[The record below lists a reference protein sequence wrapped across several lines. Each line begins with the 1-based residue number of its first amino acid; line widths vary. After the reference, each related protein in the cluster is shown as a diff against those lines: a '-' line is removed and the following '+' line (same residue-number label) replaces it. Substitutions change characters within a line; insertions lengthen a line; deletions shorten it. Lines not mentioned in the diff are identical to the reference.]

1 MTEREHSRS
10 RRGTA
15 RHQAAQPQSAR
26 AEPAQPEVWLPV
38 GTLAI
43 GDLHVDVEQTEVV
56 DGFVEF
62 LEAQH
67 GRPCLIVLG
76 DLFEYWIGRGQANSP
91 GGTRCLGALSALAGS
106 GTRILVVPGNRDFLL
121 GSNDARR
128 GGFTLLPDGFIGV
141 GQDGARTLVL
151 HGDELCTRDTSYQ
164 RLRRVVRSRPV
175 RWLART
181 LPSAASGAI
190 AKRLREASTRAVA
203 KKPEASKRPQWDE
216 AQRRSAGARAR
227 TLLTGHVHE
236 FRDDDRDGLRW
247 LCVDAFGHVPSEEA
261 VDRASLGG
269 NSSRPTSRDAF
280 ELHLRGW
287 RVLAASEA
295 GRAHG
300 TRRRTDDAAGAE
312 AMLVSHMTLIAI
324 DGPSGVGKSTAARL
338 LARRLDL
345 FFLDTGAMYRAVA
358 RAVLE
363 QGVDPHDEAACLEV
377 TRALHLA
384 FQPDGTLLVNGE
396 PAGPAIRTERV
407 TRHVSP
413 VSAHGSVREI
423 VVARQRELATEMAQS
438 TGGAVAEGRDTT
450 TVVFPDA
457 DLKVFLTAS
466 AMERARRRAAELGIP
481 DEVGR
486 ILDDICRRDEHDST
500 RAHSPLRQAD
510 DAVRVETD
518 GLSADQVVER
528 LAFLARGAPFD
539 GPQGGPHDDAF
550 QDTIDGSAEI
560 DGGRS
565 EGTAR
570 GQSR

>member
-1 MTEREHSRS
+1 MTERADSRS
-10 RRGTA
+10 GRGGA
-15 RHQAAQPQSAR
+15 L
-26 AEPAQPEVWLPV
+26 PEIRLPV

-43 GDLHVDVEQTEVV
+43 GDLHVDVERPDVV
-56 DGFVEF
+56 EGFTRF
-62 LEAQH
+62 LAAQH

-76 DLFEYWIGRGQANSP
+76 DLFEYWIGKGQANSA
-91 GGTRCLGALSALAGS
+91 GGTRCLAALSELAGS

-121 GSNDARR
+121 GASDARR
-128 GGFTLLPDGFIGV
+128 GGFTLLADGFVGV
-141 GQDGARTLVL
+141 AQDRSRTLVL

-164 RLRRVVRSRPV
+164 RLRRVVRSGPV

-181 LPSAASGAI
+181 LPTAASSAI
-190 AKRLREASTRAVA
+190 AMRLREASTRAVA
-203 KKPEASKRPQWDE
+203 RKPEASKRPQRDE
-216 AQRRSAGARAR
+216 ALRRSSAANAR

-247 LCVDAFGHVPSEEA
+247 LCVDAFGHAPLGPAAATAEEA
-261 VDRASLGG
+261 SAS
-269 NSSRPTSRDAF
+269 SRDAF
-280 ELHLRGW
+280 ELHLGGW
-287 RVLAASEA
+287 RVRSSSRA
-295 GRAHG
+295 GRPPG
-300 TRRRTDDAAGAE
+300 RTSRTDGPVNPE
-312 AMLVSHMTLIAI
+312 AMLVPAMTLIAI

-363 QGVDPHDEAACLEV
+363 RGADPHDEAACLEV
-377 TRALHLA
+377 TRGLHLA
-384 FQPDGTLLVNGE
+384 FEPDGTLLVDGE

-413 VSAHGSVREI
+413 VSAHGSVREL
-423 VVARQRELATEMAQS
+423 VVARQREIAAEMARA

-450 TVVFPDA
+450 TVVFPNA

-518 GLSADQVVER
+518 GLTAEQVVER
-528 LAFLARGAPFD
+528 LAFLARSGPFD
-539 GPQGGPHDDAF
+539 GADAGSPRSGGGTSSDAVR
-550 QDTIDGSAEI
+550 
-560 DGGRS
+560 GR
-565 EGTAR
+565 ER
-570 GQSR
+570 